1 MAMSQVPQHRRH
13 CRSYQP
19 VGLQPRE
26 QERRR
31 EPRGREEQA
40 GDHQRLHVQRS
51 HTRGLRR
58 NRNNGAAR
66 PENGLILRKECCKKL
81 IMNP

>member
-19 VGLQPRE
+19 VGLQARE

-58 NRNNGAAR
+58 NRNNGAGR
-66 PENGLILRKECCKKL
+66 PENGLIL
-81 IMNP
+81 